1 MFCRNCNNELD
12 EKSIAC
18 IKCGYDPLSESNFC
32 HNCGSETNDKQIICV
47 KCGIG
52 LNKQKAKSNLGTSS
66 SLGGEYDGFYRSSDQ
81 KILLGV
87 CGGIAHKFGIQLGLV
102 RFGFLL
108 ASFFFIG
115 WIYFGGLFIPKLPTK
130 DVPSN

>member
-18 IKCGYDPLSESNFC
+18 TKCGYDPLSESNFC
-32 HNCGSETNDKQIICV
+32 NNCGSETNDKQIICV
-47 KCGIG
+47 KCGVG
-52 LNKQKAKSNLGTSS
+52 LSKKKSKNSFVSS
-66 SLGGEYDGFYRSSDQ
+66 SGGEYDGFYRSSDQ

-102 RFGFLL
+102 RFGFVL

-115 WIYFGGLFIPKLPTK
+115 WVYFGGLFIPKLPTK
-130 DVPSN
+130 DVPTN